1 MKCSVQDCENSAVSF
16 TTGKCDYHL
25 YAEQMG
31 EAAAERQRQAAE
43 QLWPPKKKERAAKS
57 RASAQKK
64 RSGRR

>member
-31 EAAAERQRQAAE
+31 TEAAERQRELAE
-43 QLWPPKKKERAAKS
+43 QLWPPKKKERVAKS
-57 RASAQKK
+57 RAAQSKK
-64 RSGRR
+64 RSRA